1 MLSWS
6 SGISTDLLLNKNK
19 LIIITSRKIFI
30 MNTFVQR
37 FKSYVIEILSAL
49 ADFHVPSALVFS
61 FSLAFFL
68 WAIPADFRR
77 MLGTLTGGGRC
88 WVQSCEDKVT
98 SDYAN
103 PLEVILMYTI
113 LMYSLQV
120 RQKKTIKKKWPLKG
134 QCLIIY
140 PLHNSNNW

>member
-1 MLSWS
+1 
-6 SGISTDLLLNKNK
+6 
-19 LIIITSRKIFI
+19 

-61 FSLAFFL
+61 FLLAFFL

-88 WVQSCEDKVT
+88 WVQSCEGKVT
-98 SDYAN
+98 FDYAN

-120 RQKKTIKKKWPLKG
+120 RQKKNHKEKMA
-134 QCLIIY
+134 
-140 PLHNSNNW
+140 S

>member
-61 FSLAFFL
+61 FLLAFFSFEL
-68 WAIPADFRR
+68 FP
-77 MLGTLTGGGRC
+77 LTSEG
-88 WVQSCEDKVT
+88 
-98 SDYAN
+98 
-103 PLEVILMYTI
+103 
-113 LMYSLQV
+113 
-120 RQKKTIKKKWPLKG
+120 
-134 QCLIIY
+134 CLA
-140 PLHNSNNW
+140 L